1 MLYITVLVALIVA
14 IYIYHCTKKTFMLF
28 IIAAQVLFFSGLL
41 TDRAA
46 LRESAHFA
54 LYLSILYGI
63 FFARHIFIL
72 GYILTTVVFTL
83 LTRIYLKKCA
93 FRLMDHARPPSC
105 AFPPD
110 WLPPPPPLNISLTIV
125 TGILVARVFYIY
137 NINEKNKES
146 SLCKEIN
153 KNVLH

>member
-28 IIAAQVLFFSGLL
+28 IIAAQVLFFIGLL
-41 TDRAA
+41 TDRPA

-110 WLPPPPPLNISLTIV
+110 WLPLPPLNISLTIV
-125 TGILVARVFYIY
+125 TGILVARIFYIY
-137 NINEKNKES
+137 NINEEKES